1 MILKLMERE
10 RPFPCTASLW
20 IIMEDATTGARKQDS
35 ILALGPITELETSP
49 SKFLGLILPKE

>member
-10 RPFPCTASLW
+10 RHFPFTASLW
-20 IIMEDATTGARKQDS
+20 IIMEDATTGAKKQDS
-35 ILALGPITELETSP
+35 ILVLGTITELETSP